1 MFIGLGRF
9 EIFIPGSASLK
20 DKRRVIR
27 PVTAAVRKKFNASV
41 AEVDHQ
47 DLWQR
52 TTIGVSCIAESTSHC
67 VKMLREIERV
77 VASTSAGEAEV
88 IDSAMKVV
96 AMEDL

>member
-1 MFIGLGRF
+1 MFVGLGRF
-9 EIFIPGSASLK
+9 EIFIPASASLK

-27 PVTAAVRKKFNASV
+27 PVTAVVRKKFNASV

-52 TTIGVSCIAESTSHC
+52 TTIGVSCVAESTAHC
-67 VKMLREIERV
+67 VRVLREIERV
-77 VASTSAGEAEV
+77 VASTTAGEAEV
-88 IDSAMKVV
+88 IDSAMKVL